1 MSRIIREIT
10 EEAEELHSLG
20 FMSDKKLETI
30 KSISIPKLNPYTA
43 DEVKALRK
51 KLHLTQNILAKCI
64 HVSPSLV
71 KKWEQGARHP
81 SGSNLLA
88 LHLIAKCGIKPL
100 LSL

>member
-20 FMSDKKLETI
+20 LMTDEKLERI
-30 KSISIPKLNPYTA
+30 KSISIPKLSPY
-43 DEVKALRK
+43 DSNKVKELREK
-51 KLHLTQNILAKCI
+51 YHLTQNLLAKCI
-64 HVSPSLV
+64 HVSPSLI

-81 SGSNLLA
+81 RGSNLLA
-88 LHLIAKCGIKPL
+88 LHLIAKRGVKSL